1 MREHVTMEVSGKSF
15 AVRVVSGWSKL
26 SEDGAEVGS
35 ESEFEGTLD
44 KTWQSVFAKK
54 LCQFYG
60 WEWWSRGMRRKKFP
74 LWSIWE

>member
-1 MREHVTMEVSGKSF
+1 MEVSGKSF

-60 WEWWSRGMRRKKFP
+60 
-74 LWSIWE
+74 